1 MPTNDPRTLSELIEI
16 LSTTSSY
23 QGMSD
28 VEIQM
33 IVEHEKGIS
42 HDQGYNEG
50 LAENITL
57 AQRQFDN
64 TIIAET
70 CDALQTQ
77 QNMLQ
82 SIIDRA
88 SNPQLQVIQYG

>member
-1 MPTNDPRTLSELIEI
+1 MSELIEI
-16 LSTTSSY
+16 LNNTQSY
-23 QGMSD
+23 QEMSD

-33 IVEHEKGIS
+33 IVEHEKEMSYG
-42 HDQGYNEG
+42 QGYNDG

-57 AQRQFDN
+57 SQRQFDN
-64 TIIAET
+64 AILAET
-70 CDALQTQ
+70 RNALQTQ